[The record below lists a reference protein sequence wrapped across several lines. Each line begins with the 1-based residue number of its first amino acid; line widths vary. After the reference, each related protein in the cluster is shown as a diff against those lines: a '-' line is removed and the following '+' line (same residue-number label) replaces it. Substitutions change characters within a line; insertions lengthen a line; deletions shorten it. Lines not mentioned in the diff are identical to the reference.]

1 MITPKD
7 DEQSILSAIDR
18 FVACPGEDK
27 ATVADCV
34 NQYIHLED
42 NASAR
47 FDIVTLRARLPV
59 DAVNIIITHYKPS
72 HGFPP
77 RPASQNWLKR
87 RPFYTALNDLATCC
101 PDFAE
106 ARPLLQEQADVR
118 RASISKTQVVDK
130 NAQGIVLHDVKAV
143 LNRLRTAPVPPLSPE
158 QGRSDEAKHT
168 VIDDNLDDT
177 STSLHQT
184 VFQPAAAGSEDN
196 QSLQDVQQ
204 QSPIEP
210 DPLDWPQT
218 GA

>member
-59 DAVNIIITHYKPS
+59 DAQIPGSALVLYLHTVKT
-72 HGFPP
+72 G
-77 RPASQNWLKR
+77 